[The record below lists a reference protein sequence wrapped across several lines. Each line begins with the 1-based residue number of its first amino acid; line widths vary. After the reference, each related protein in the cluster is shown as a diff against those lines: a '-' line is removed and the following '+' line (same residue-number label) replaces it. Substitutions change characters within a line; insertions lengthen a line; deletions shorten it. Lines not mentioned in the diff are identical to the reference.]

1 MADDSAVHLADGSVA
16 PMVPWR
22 VACLVASLA
31 VRTVGLLV
39 GQKAYQRAVHSV
51 ALMVEYLA
59 ALTAGHSAG
68 PMGIL
73 MAAHWAD
80 N

>member
-16 PMVPWR
+16 LMVSRR
-22 VACLVASLA
+22 VAYLVASLA
-31 VRTVGLLV
+31 VRTVDLLV
-39 GQKAYQRAVHSV
+39 GQKAYLRAVRSV

-59 ALTAGHSAG
+59 ALTAGHSAV

-73 MAAHWAD
+73 MAARWAD
-80 N
+80 D